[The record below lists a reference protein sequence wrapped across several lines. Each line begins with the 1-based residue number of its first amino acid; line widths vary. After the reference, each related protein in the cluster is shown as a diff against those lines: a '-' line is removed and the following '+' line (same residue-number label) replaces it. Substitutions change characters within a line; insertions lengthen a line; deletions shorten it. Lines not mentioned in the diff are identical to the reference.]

1 MSTTVT
7 CRAVAERSRVID
19 LPDGRAL
26 AVTEAGDPA
35 GAPVVF
41 HHGTPSA
48 GLLYARWARDAREH
62 GVRLIGFDRAGYGGS
77 DRRAGRTVAD
87 VAADV
92 DALAQALG
100 CERYGT
106 WGVSGGGPHAL
117 ACAALSER
125 CAAAATFAGVGPY
138 GAPDLDFMAGMGE
151 DNVEE
156 FGAALRGEDALR
168 PLLEAFAAAVR
179 STTAEQL
186 AEQMQTLL
194 SPVDVAALTGAYA
207 EYLLESFQAG
217 LRPGVDGWL
226 DDDLAFTRPWG
237 FDVAGIAVPVQ
248 LWQGDQDLMVP
259 HAHGDWLAARIPG
272 VQARMTPGE
281 GHLTVVDD
289 HVGEVHAWL
298 ASRL

>member
-1 MSTTVT
+1 M
-7 CRAVAERSRVID
+7 ID

-41 HHGTPSA
+41 HHGTPSS
-48 GLLYARWARDAREH
+48 GVLYARWAGDAREH
-62 GVRLIGFDRAGYGGS
+62 GVRLIGYDRAGYGGS
-77 DRRAGRTVAD
+77 DRRAGRAVAD

-92 DALAQALG
+92 DALARALG
-100 CERYGT
+100 IERYGT

-125 CAAAATFAGVGPY
+125 CAAAATFASVAPY
-138 GAPDLDFMAGMGE
+138 GEPDLDWTAGMGE
-151 DNVEE
+151 ENVREL
-156 FGAALRGEDALR
+156 GAALEGEAALR
-168 PLLEAFAAAVR
+168 PFHEEFAAAVL
-179 STTAEQL
+179 SIDAEQL
-186 AEQMQTLL
+186 AEEMKTLL
-194 SPVDVAALTGAYA
+194 SPVDAAALTGAYA

-237 FDVAGIAVPVQ
+237 FDVAGISVPVQ

-259 HAHGDWLAARIPG
+259 HAHGGWLARRIPG
-272 VQARMTPGE
+272 VEARMPPGE

-289 HVGEVHAWL
+289 HIGEVHAWL
-298 ASRL
+298 AAQL

>member
-1 MSTTVT
+1 VP
-7 CRAVAERSRVID
+7 ERT
-19 LPDGRAL
+19 LHLTAPDGRTL
-26 AVTEAGDPA
+26 EVELSGPDTGLPLI
-35 GAPVVF
+35 F
-41 HHGTPSA
+41 HNGTPSA
-48 GLLYARWARDAREH
+48 GRMFAPMAALGAER
-62 GVRLIGFDRAGYGGS
+62 GVRHIAYSRPGYCGS
-77 DRRAGRTVAD
+77 DRDAGRTVAD
-87 VAADV
+87 CARDVATIADG
-92 DALAQALG
+92 LG
-100 CERYGT
+100 IERFLTVG
-106 WGVSGGGPHAL
+106 WSGGGPHAL

-179 STTAEQL
+179 ATTAEQL

-207 EYLLESFQAG
+207 DYLLESFQAG

-259 HAHGDWLAARIPG
+259 HAHGEWLAARIPG
-272 VQARMTPGE
+272 VEARMTAGE

-298 ASRL
+298 ASRV